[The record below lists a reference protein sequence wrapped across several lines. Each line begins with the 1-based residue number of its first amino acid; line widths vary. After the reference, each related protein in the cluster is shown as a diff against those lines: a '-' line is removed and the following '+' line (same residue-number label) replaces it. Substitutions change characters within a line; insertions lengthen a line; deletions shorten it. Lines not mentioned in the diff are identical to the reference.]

1 MAATLYK
8 FYQLSGGDDA
18 WIPIQA
24 HLPLDKIKPTFVTI
38 LAVDT
43 LIGKETSKEDIS
55 RAKYLG
61 PLYFDID
68 AEDIEEA
75 IDSGKELVSKLM
87 EYELTEQ
94 DIQIYLSG
102 KKGLHVIV
110 PETCFQEKPV
120 PMQGLVQVYKEMALR
135 FAVDALDFRVYSA
148 RRGRQFRT
156 CYNVRENGNYK
167 VPISL
172 GELQSLTADGYAT
185 LCKQPRSAPLYAP
198 QWRPRFALAFD
209 EAVQKVG
216 KVKPRKAKPVTPA
229 VLKDSL
235 PLYAKIA
242 SGSEKT
248 DCGFNN
254 LAMQLAL
261 YARECKW
268 TEDAFI
274 KSCEGV
280 IQNHESDG
288 SRYNSPRKREA
299 ELRRMFWYVDENPS
313 LDFGK
318 GALKSC
324 LKASKGSKQDTGLPE
339 APVFDQKA
347 EASDEAAS
355 EDEAEDYDDQEYG
368 GVYRAGNKYMVS
380 QGEDGDKAISNFVLD
395 DITILRNL
403 KEDSIYKVTG
413 RLRSRLRNGL
423 HNAEVAFGPTSLS
436 SSSGVQNTFAKYGGS
451 FLGNDTHSRG
461 LFNLMIREA
470 KHNKFVITSEGVNC
484 VRVRNP
490 HSKNKDEPAQEY
502 TVWADKDGVLCGDE
516 MPFDLMFLG
525 DPDPAG
531 LAKTDMRAAPDFA
544 AYIENGEEE
553 RVFSCLENLFNSHT
567 PETMGKMVGWAAAC
581 FYAPMFQLEQKK
593 FPLMHVYGPAGSGKS
608 LALNTPVIMADGTT
622 RMVQDVKVGD
632 FLLSPYGGKRLVTN
646 THSARERMWKVTPVK
661 GDSYVCNESHILSL
675 KRSNKD
681 GVTLNSGA
689 YIPGDQEILNINIK
703 EYYEN
708 PKLHKQFKGWRLDT
722 PCEFHRVE
730 EYLPLDAYFLGA
742 WLGDGR
748 SSMAAISKPMCN
760 MVKYCNDY
768 AVKLGC
774 SVTHHSADKWGRC
787 EEWSYVRTEGKHNP
801 IVDALRKLGVLKDK
815 SQVGSDNKRIPEAYK
830 LGSIETRKKLL
841 AGLLDSDGHTERGGY
856 DFISKYK
863 HIADDVAFIAR
874 SLGLAAYVT
883 ETKKGI
889 KSTGF
894 VGTYYRVSIS
904 GDCTILPVLDKIP
917 AERKQVKRVTVT
929 GITVEPLEEGDY
941 YGFTLD
947 GDHLFMLGDF
957 TVTHNTETIRGI
969 LRMFYHKAE
978 AMETSPNSTLFS
990 IQQQMA
996 STASIPLFVD
1006 EYKPHEMDRLK
1017 LNQMR
1022 AIFRDAYNAKQIQR
1036 GGGNRNNKDD
1046 YNALNSLKMEA
1057 PVIFAA
1063 EAPETETAIVERS
1076 VMVSFKR
1083 LSGRAQAN
1091 AYRSALAFYKD
1102 EEPLSSL
1109 GLELAQIALQQSAK
1123 EAMEPFLKYLAW
1135 ANSKYL
1141 PGPDD
1146 AKLVEEGKLSEAE
1159 YKLRASLRPRNVF
1172 AATVALFGIQMV
1184 RNCLIHH
1191 FGKEKVEERLG
1202 KQLKILSTAVFIGMD
1217 SLSMATVPEFIKA
1230 LGVMA
1235 DMSKL
1240 PNTDAF
1246 ALTEGVDYN
1255 LTEINGEAVLVLATS
1270 QAYRKYR
1277 AYNKHTGSVA
1287 LFPGED
1293 AFKLALQEIP
1303 QFIKKG
1309 ERTQRLV
1316 AQTLYLNLD
1325 DLYRSGCPSWAG
1337 KPVMI

>member
-68 AEDIEEA
+68 AEDIKEA

-102 KKGLHVIV
+102 KKGLHVVV

-135 FAVDALDFRVYSA
+135 FAVDSLDFRVYSA

-209 EAVQKVG
+209 EAAQKVG

-299 ELRRMFWYVDENPS
+299 ELRRMFWYVDDNPS

-324 LKASKGSKQDTGLPE
+324 LKASKEFKQDTGLPE

-502 TVWADKDGVLCGDE
+502 TVWADKDGVLCGEE

-544 AYIENGEEE
+544 SYIENGEDE

-608 LALNTPVIMADGTT
+608 LALDTPVIMADGTT
-622 RMVQDVKVGD
+622 KMVQDVKVGD

-646 THSARERMWKVTPVK
+646 THSARERMWKVKQTGGANK
-661 GDSYVCNESHILSL
+661 LLSDFVCNESHILSL
-675 KRSNKD
+675 VDRNTCEVLNVGLTDYVSNFEELRASHC
-681 GVTLNSGA
+681 GWSV
-689 YIPGDQEILNINIK
+689 PGILQGDMTK
-703 EYYEN
+703 V
-708 PKLHKQFKGWRLDT
+708 LH
-722 PCEFHRVE
+722 E
-730 EYLPLDAYFLGA
+730 
-742 WLGDGR
+742 
-748 SSMAAISKPMCN
+748 
-760 MVKYCNDY
+760 VK
-768 AVKLGC
+768 
-774 SVTHHSADKWGRC
+774 
-787 EEWSYVRTEGKHNP
+787 
-801 IVDALRKLGVLKDK
+801 
-815 SQVGSDNKRIPEAYK
+815 
-830 LGSIETRKKLL
+830 
-841 AGLLDSDGHTERGGY
+841 
-856 DFISKYK
+856 
-863 HIADDVAFIAR
+863 
-874 SLGLAAYVT
+874 
-883 ETKKGI
+883 
-889 KSTGF
+889 
-894 VGTYYRVSIS
+894 
-904 GDCTILPVLDKIP
+904 
-917 AERKQVKRVTVT
+917 
-929 GITVEPLEEGDY
+929 VEPLEEGDY

-957 TVTHNTETIRGI
+957 TVTHNTETIRGVM
-969 LRMFYHKAE
+969 RMFYHKAE

-1146 AKLVEEGKLSEAE
+1146 AKLVEEGQLSEAE

-1191 FGKEKVEERLG
+1191 FGKENVEERLG

-1246 ALTEGVDYN
+1246 TLTEGVDYN

-1337 KPVMI
+1337 KPVVI